1 MEKQMVTMEEIKKY
15 VEEHNLS
22 VDILTEE
29 ELEQVKEEI
38 IAIKAGYTILDGVLS
53 NPELSFRK
61 MKYGKRES

>member
-15 VEEHNLS
+15 VEEQNLS

-29 ELEQVKEEI
+29 EIEQVKEEI

-53 NPELSFRK
+53 NSELHIRNMMYGERK
-61 MKYGKRES
+61 S